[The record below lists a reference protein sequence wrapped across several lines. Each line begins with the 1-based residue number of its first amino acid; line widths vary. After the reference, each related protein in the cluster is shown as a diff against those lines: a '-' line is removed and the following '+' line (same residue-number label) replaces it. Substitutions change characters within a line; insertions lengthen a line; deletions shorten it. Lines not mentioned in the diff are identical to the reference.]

1 MLELSWEA
9 LEDAGIRPSS
19 LRGSAAGVF
28 AGAIWSDY
36 GIRSYRGGAEGFGQY
51 TVTGYHH
58 SIIAN
63 RISYLLGLEGVSFTV
78 DSACSSGLVVVHLAC
93 ESLRR
98 GESTLALAGAVN
110 LNVLPESAVGVSRF
124 GALSADGRC
133 YSFDARANG
142 YVRGEGGGLLVLKT
156 LSRAIADGDKNGENP
171 ITVGHHHAY
180 AVDQLSELN
189 QQLKPHGC
197 FMRTQQPVTIAPD
210 SEPEPDGA
218 IVRGSSTDYREAH
231 PAVADVLCVF
241 EVSDSSLHQDGTTKQ
256 RIYAEAE
263 IPQYVLINLVD
274 RVVEVRTN
282 PSPAEG
288 RYAATTT
295 LKKGQ
300 TFTIHMPDGADLIA
314 TVENLLP

>member
-1 MLELSWEA
+1 MTALNVEELRRNPLWVP
-9 LEDAGIRPSS
+9 I
-19 LRGSAAGVF
+19 
-28 AGAIWSDY
+28 
-36 GIRSYRGGAEGFGQY
+36 
-51 TVTGYHH
+51 
-58 SIIAN
+58 
-63 RISYLLGLEGVSFTV
+63 TV
-78 DSACSSGLVVVHLAC
+78 DQYHEMIAQGI
-93 ESLRR
+93 LRE
-98 GESTLALAGAVN
+98 GEPIELLDG
-110 LNVLPESAVGVSRF
+110 VLIRNDRS
-124 GALSADGRC
+124 
-133 YSFDARANG
+133 
-142 YVRGEGGGLLVLKT
+142 
-156 LSRAIADGDKNGENP
+156 KNGENP